1 MRRRPCSLPHRR
13 RRTRISESLFI
24 TACSMDDHNEE
35 KRTQQNLFVRSGKSE
50 ARVTNNRRLLSTNF
64 CTVEATDI
72 HEASRGLSAT
82 AGLVVILWLC
92 RRVRLLCDKVGRT
105 AAAGT
110 KTNLTALGWALRTSL
125 GLQNSSTS

>member
-1 MRRRPCSLPHRR
+1 
-13 RRTRISESLFI
+13 
-24 TACSMDDHNEE
+24 MDDHNEE

-110 KTNLTALGWALRTSL
+110 KTNLTALG
-125 GLQNSSTS
+125 